1 MEMVRSMKKIT
12 PAAILMAGLLMVGAM
27 EIAQADQ
34 VMFTP
39 KWKALEFFRIPAT
52 EYKMEGATVEITAR
66 QSSSV
71 TYSPLHKADWS
82 ATKAAWDWDTRQS
95 VPPTNLAEKGNDDRN
110 IAIYFVFLD
119 KKVAEKIGQTASLR
133 RLLTSRSARIIV
145 YAFGGDKPV
154 NTVEPNPYLGDRG
167 ILIIK
172 RRATVG
178 AFSENVDLRADYERA
193 FKGAPGALV
202 GIALASDSD
211 NTGKV
216 VIASV
221 SNLVV
226 Q

>member
-1 MEMVRSMKKIT
+1 MKKII
-12 PAAILMAGLLMVGAM
+12 PAGILMAGLLTLGAM
-27 EIAQADQ
+27 EIAQADE

-95 VPPTNLAEKGNDDRN
+95 VPPTNLAKKGNDDRN

-154 NTVEPNPYLGDRG
+154 NTIEPNPYLGIGASLSSSGGRPLAHFPKMLISRQIMNGRSKARRG
-167 ILIIK
+167 HWWVLRWPRIPTI
-172 RRATVG
+172 RAR
-178 AFSENVDLRADYERA
+178 S
-193 FKGAPGALV
+193 
-202 GIALASDSD
+202 
-211 NTGKV
+211 
-216 VIASV
+216 
-221 SNLVV
+221 
-226 Q
+226 